1 MNWVSRVG
9 MLGLI
14 ALASLLI
21 LVGSGTGSQAKTSLS
36 IPFSGLIDS
45 PILGQKPTAEPGIQL
60 AHHSEAEWREFLRKR
75 RLKRKRLRRE
85 RARRAA
91 IAKKRYLRRERLK
104 RQKLRA
110 AKKRRLTKKRRV
122 AVVKRPRKNVV
133 AKAPD
138 LFERQ
143 QVKYETREKPGTLIV
158 ETSTKYLY
166 YVQKNNTAI
175 RYGVAVGKQG
185 FAWSGTSTIKRKVEW
200 PTWYPPKEMIKRKPK
215 LRKWENGQPG
225 GPDNP
230 LGAAALYLFQG
241 EKDTLY
247 RIHGTNAPSSIG
259 TASSSGCIRMRNE
272 DIQHLYSMV
281 GTGTKVIVR

>member
-1 MNWVSRVG
+1 MNWVSRVA
-9 MLGLI
+9 MTGLI

-21 LVGSGTGSQAKTSLS
+21 LVGSSADSQAKISLS
-36 IPFSGLIDS
+36 VPVDAPIGG
-45 PILGQKPTAEPGIQL
+45 PILGQPLLADPGIQL
-60 AHHSEAEWREFLRKR
+60 AHHSPEEWREFLRQR
-75 RLKRKRLRRE
+75 RLKRKRLQRE

-91 IAKKRYLRRERLK
+91 IAKKRKLRRERLK
-104 RQKLRA
+104 RQRLRA
-110 AKKRRLTKKRRV
+110 SKKRRLNKRKV
-122 AVVKRPRKNVV
+122 AVVKRPKKKVV
-133 AKAPD
+133 QKPSK
-138 LFERQ
+138 LYERQ
-143 QVKYETREKPGTLIV
+143 QVEFKSAEKPGTLIV
-158 ETSTKYLY
+158 ETSTKHLY
-166 YVQKNNTAI
+166 YVQNNNTAI

-185 FAWSGTSTIKRKVEW
+185 FAWSGTSTVKRKVEW

-215 LRKWENGQPG
+215 LKKWENGQPG